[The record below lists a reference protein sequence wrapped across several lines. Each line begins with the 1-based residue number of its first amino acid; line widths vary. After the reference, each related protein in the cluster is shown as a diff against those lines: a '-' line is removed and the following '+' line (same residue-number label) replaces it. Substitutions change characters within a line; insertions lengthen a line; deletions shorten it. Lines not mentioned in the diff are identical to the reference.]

1 MLTEKYKELLLKYIT
16 GKIDESGTSPQE
28 LVNLDRKDMGVNIK
42 NDITRRLQDER
53 QASETSVTII
63 GKVYSN
69 QYENFIIYGNYSVNS
84 VYYGYVCIVNRK
96 LEIIS
101 LLTQFASGTY
111 IYPLISIR
119 QSETGQFYGLTD
131 GVSGSDNNFR
141 IALFNNILSSGILTG
156 NYEIVLRQTYIIPDS
171 PNYRSTLYRQNRII
185 KSLDSATY
193 YIVLHKT
200 NNSTTVI
207 IKFTINIQEGNKWEV
222 FETEY
227 LMDTVQFDVLLDKSS
242 GEEIFYFY
250 GIDIMSND
258 NYDIYRS
265 YQLQETLTPLNTINL
280 SGKVS
285 YFLTQVFVLNKDNVY
300 ISIGLNQTTT
310 LYKVNGASLNSLY
323 SFSWPSSNQSYLYLE
338 DLNGII
344 FYKQKKTTT
353 TGATIEVGL
362 MINDELNSYDT
373 ETTSDTTNSF
383 YDYNDFYIFV
393 QYNLVSIYI
402 PFKSGDVSSTYML
415 VADYNENNYN
425 GLPYEN
431 INSLLP
437 VKGRILTR
445 YDNSMDPEVA
455 WVFARNLYNKY
466 VRNNI
471 TVSTIEVPNTL
482 LNNIPLFYI
491 AILGATNEYLMS
503 NNATLQGEDIV
514 KNIYETL
521 DINFY
526 NTIRM
531 TDANGSENIENLE
544 GAIKVNQSINLLLDY
559 HNTQATKA
567 RVNFTDGTSSIVTID
582 PSTQITIENNN
593 ANYDFIVY
601 VPSNKSVKNCE
612 IISYDEMMVYATI
625 TGNFEVGAFNEVTQT
640 VSIF

>member
-16 GKIDESGTSPQE
+16 GKIDEEGTSPQE
-28 LVNLDRKDMGVNIK
+28 LVNLDRKDMGVNIR
-42 NDITRRLQDER
+42 DEITSRLQDER
-53 QASETSVTII
+53 QAENVNIV

-69 QYENFIIYGNYSVNS
+69 QYENFIIYGNYYISSVA
-84 VYYGYVCIVNRK
+84 YGYVCIVNRK

-131 GVSGSDNNFR
+131 GVSGSDGNFR
-141 IALFNNILSSGILTG
+141 IALFNNILSSGILTN
-156 NYEIVLRQTYIIPDS
+156 NYEVVLRQTYIIPDS
-171 PNYRSTLYRQNRII
+171 PNYRSTLFRQNRII
-185 KSLDSATY
+185 KSLDSAIY
-193 YIVLHKT
+193 YVVLHNT
-200 NNSTTVI
+200 NSKTVI
-207 IKFTINIQEGNKWEV
+207 IRFTINIQEGNKWEV

-227 LMDTVQFDVLLDKSS
+227 LMDSVQFDVLLDKSS

-265 YQLQETLTPLNTINL
+265 YQLQETLTPLNTVNL
-280 SGKVS
+280 SGKTS
-285 YFLTQVFVLNKDNVY
+285 TFLTQVFVLNKDNVY
-300 ISIGLNQTTT
+300 ISTGINQTTT
-310 LYKVNGASLNSLY
+310 LYKVNGTSLTNLY

-338 DLNGII
+338 DLNGIV

-373 ETTSDTTNSF
+373 ETTSDTTNSN

>member
-16 GKIDESGTSPQE
+16 GKIDEEGTSPQE
-28 LVNLDRKDMGVNIK
+28 LVNLDRKDMEINIR
-42 NDITRRLQDER
+42 DEITSRLQDER
-53 QASETSVTII
+53 QAENVNIV

-69 QYENFIIYGNYSVNS
+69 QYENFIIYGNYYISSVA
-84 VYYGYVCIVNRK
+84 YGYICIVNRK

-131 GVSGSDNNFR
+131 GVSGSDGNFR
-141 IALFNNILSSGILTG
+141 IALFNNILSSGILTN
-156 NYEIVLRQTYIIPDS
+156 NYEVVLRQTYIIPDS
-171 PNYRSTLYRQNRII
+171 PNYRSTLFRQNRII
-185 KSLDSATY
+185 KSLDSAIY
-193 YIVLHKT
+193 YVVLHNT
-200 NNSTTVI
+200 NNKTVI
-207 IKFTINIQEGNKWEV
+207 IRFTINIQEGNKWEV

-227 LMDTVQFDVLLDKSS
+227 LMDSVQFDVLLDKSS

-250 GIDIMSND
+250 GIDILSND

-265 YQLQETLTPLNTINL
+265 YQLQETLTPLNTVNL
-280 SGKVS
+280 SGKTS
-285 YFLTQVFVLNKDNVY
+285 TFLTQVFVLNKDNVY
-300 ISIGLNQTTT
+300 ISTGISQTTT
-310 LYKVNGASLNSLY
+310 LYKVNGTSLNSLY

-373 ETTSDTTNSF
+373 ENTSDTTNSN

>member
-16 GKIDESGTSPQE
+16 GKIDEEGTSPQE
-28 LVNLDRKDMGVNIK
+28 LVNLDRKDMEVNIR
-42 NDITRRLQDER
+42 DEITSRLQDER
-53 QASETSVTII
+53 QAENVNIV

-69 QYENFIIYGNYSVNS
+69 QYENFIIYGNYYISSVA
-84 VYYGYVCIVNRK
+84 YGYVCIVNRK

-131 GVSGSDNNFR
+131 GVSGSDGNFR
-141 IALFNNILSSGILTG
+141 IALFNNILSSGILTN
-156 NYEIVLRQTYIIPDS
+156 NYEVVLRQTYIIPDS
-171 PNYRSTLYRQNRII
+171 PNYRSTLFRQNRII
-185 KSLDSATY
+185 KSLDSAIY
-193 YIVLHKT
+193 YVVLHNT
-200 NNSTTVI
+200 NSKTVI
-207 IKFTINIQEGNKWEV
+207 IRFTINIQEGNKWEV

-227 LMDTVQFDVLLDKSS
+227 LMDSVQFDVLLDKSS

-265 YQLQETLTPLNTINL
+265 YQLQETLTPLNTVNL
-280 SGKVS
+280 SGKTS
-285 YFLTQVFVLNKDNVY
+285 TFLTQVFVLNKDNVY
-300 ISIGLNQTTT
+300 ISTGISQTTT
-310 LYKVNGASLNSLY
+310 LYKVNGTSLTNLY

-373 ETTSDTTNSF
+373 ETTSDTTNSN

-491 AILGATNEYLMS
+491 AILGATNQYLMS

-612 IISYDEMMVYATI
+612 IISYDETMVYATI

>member
-16 GKIDESGTSPQE
+16 GKIDEEGTSPQE
-28 LVNLDRKDMGVNIK
+28 LVNLDRKDMGVNIR
-42 NDITRRLQDER
+42 DEITSRLQDER
-53 QASETSVTII
+53 QAENVNII

-69 QYENFIIYGNYSVNS
+69 QYENFIIYGNYYISSVA
-84 VYYGYVCIVNRK
+84 YGYVCIVNRK

-131 GVSGSDNNFR
+131 GVSGSDSNFR
-141 IALFNNILSSGILTG
+141 IALFNNILSSGILTN
-156 NYEIVLRQTYIIPDS
+156 NYEVVLRQTYIIPDS
-171 PNYRSTLYRQNRII
+171 PNYRSTLFRQNRII

-193 YIVLHKT
+193 YVVLHNT
-200 NNSTTVI
+200 NSKTVI
-207 IKFTINIQEGNKWEV
+207 IRFTINIQEGNKWEV

-227 LMDTVQFDVLLDKSS
+227 LMDSVQFDVLLDKSS

-265 YQLQETLTPLNTINL
+265 YQLQETLTPLNTVNL
-280 SGKVS
+280 SGKTS
-285 YFLTQVFVLNKDNVY
+285 TFLTQVFVLNKDNVY
-300 ISIGLNQTTT
+300 ISTGISQTTT
-310 LYKVNGASLNSLY
+310 LYKVNGTSLTNLY

-338 DLNGII
+338 DLNGIV

-362 MINDELNSYDT
+362 MINDELKTYDS
-373 ETTSDTTNSF
+373 ENTTDTTNSN

-582 PSTQITIENNN
+582 PSTQITIESNN